1 MSAVEPTLDSAA
13 STRSTGLERM
23 FLRMIWRATWVR
35 RGRALTALAAIAAA
49 AAVAT
54 ALLNLY
60 VDSQTQLRSELRNYG
75 ANVVVSAREGASLPL
90 DALERVQRALGPTA
104 LAVPFGYVVARTL
117 AGDPVVVAGT
127 DLALARKLNPWWLV
141 EPIMHLDTPIG
152 GTNVMQG
159 LIGQRAAEKL
169 SDANGREFVLSFHAR
184 EVTIVPSQRLR
195 TGVQEDSRIYI
206 DLAQF
211 TAWTGEQPGAIEV
224 AISGTPQQVEAGIAS
239 LAAAIPQADVRP
251 VRQVIAGET
260 RVLGK
265 TRAALLAATLL
276 VIATAALC
284 VLATFMSWVLDRRRD
299 FAVMKALGA
308 SERLLRAFFAA
319 EAGLV
324 GAAGAVAG
332 FVVGMALAA
341 WIARVNFG
349 VPATLRLE
357 LFPPVL
363 LGGVVLALAAAL
375 SPISILRR
383 IQPAVML
390 RVE

>member
-1 MSAVEPTLDSAA
+1 MSALEKTQGNTLPPRA
-13 STRSTGLERM
+13 TGLQRM
-23 FLRMIWRATWVR
+23 FVRMIWRATWVR

-49 AAVAT
+49 AAVTT

-60 VDSQTQLRSELRNYG
+60 VDSQAQLRSELRNYG

-90 DALERVQRALGPTA
+90 DAFARVQQMLGPSA
-104 LAVPFGYVVARTL
+104 LAVPFGYVVARTP
-117 AGDPVVVAGT
+117 AGEPVVVAGT
-127 DLALARKLNPWWLV
+127 DLALARKLNPWWSV
-141 EPIMHLDTPIG
+141 EPITQWDTPIG
-152 GTNVMQG
+152 GPNGVQG
-159 LIGQRAAEKL
+159 LIGQRAVEKL
-169 SDANGREFVLSFHAR
+169 SDARGREFVLSFHAR
-184 EVTIVPSQRLR
+184 DITISPNQKLR
-195 TGVQEDSRIYI
+195 TGAQEDSRVYI

-211 TAWTGEQPGAIEV
+211 TAWTGERPGAIEV

-239 LAAAIPQADVRP
+239 LATAIPQADVRP

-332 FVVGMALAA
+332 FAIGMAVAA

-349 VPATLRLE
+349 APVTLRLQ
-357 LFPPVL
+357 LFPLVL

-375 SPISILRR
+375 SPISVLRR

-390 RVE
+390 RGE